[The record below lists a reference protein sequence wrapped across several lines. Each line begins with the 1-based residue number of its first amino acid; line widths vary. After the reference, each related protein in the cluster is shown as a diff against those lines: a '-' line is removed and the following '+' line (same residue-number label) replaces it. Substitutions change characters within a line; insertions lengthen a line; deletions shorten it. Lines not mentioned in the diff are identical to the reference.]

1 MKMTKTIIKKGA
13 DATPN
18 GGTKFWIQT
27 SDKRFYSSFKAD
39 VGAAIEGIR
48 DGDTVEFE
56 IEEKHGKDREGNPKV
71 YQNISSIIGI
81 QQGNG
86 ASSSPAPEKE
96 PEDGV
101 SYTKKQ
107 VLIVRQNS
115 ITNAVAAIQGRAV
128 EDDKLVASVLK
139 IAGDFESWVWR
150 ED

>member
-56 IEEKHGKDREGNPKV
+56 IEEKHGKDREGNPRV

-81 QQGNG
+81 QQGSGG
-86 ASSSPAPEKE
+86 ASSSPAPEGGAD
-96 PEDGV
+96 PV
-101 SYTKKQ
+101 SYDRRQ
-107 VLIVRQNS
+107 HLIVRQS
-115 ITNAVAAIQGRAV
+115 CLSTAVAALSAAGEGGMTVDNLLATAA
-128 EDDKLVASVLK
+128 KL
-139 IAGDFESWVWR
+139 EEWVWR